1 MNNSF
6 IELISR
12 VDTVKVES
20 VNLKPS
26 QYKLSKLKLKEKWKE
41 KKKRNRVSKIHGIIS
56 NSLIQ
61 CYQSTNRNGVDFSFL
76 EGHKII
82 SDI

>member
-20 VNLKPS
+20 VNLKTS

-41 KKKRNRVSKIHGIIS
+41 KKKTKQS
-56 NSLIQ
+56 IQ
-61 CYQSTNRNGVDFSFL
+61 DPWDNIKQFNTMLPKY
-76 EGHKII
+76 
-82 SDI
+82 